1 MGNHQNKDFVASE
14 LEYDSPV
21 SNTQA
26 QADLTFQSLDLVTE
40 GQRGQCKLIQRLE
53 FPRGF
58 RGENDRPHACFFS
71 FTTLCSVA
79 SAVSKKRL
87 TPRAA

>member
-40 GQRGQCKLIQRLE
+40 GQRGQRKLIQRRLDP
-53 FPRGF
+53 FL
-58 RGENDRPHACFFS
+58 DR
-71 FTTLCSVA
+71 
-79 SAVSKKRL
+79 
-87 TPRAA
+87 